1 MSPKS
6 KPKSASSCSVSDS
19 SQSIAVPKSKSTP
32 KKIITKEDSDDENIN
47 SHSDNESI
55 INLNDSPNN
64 NDTETDN
71 DSVVSKCEIKN
82 KIIPKK
88 RTKNED
94 IALLFDKLK
103 INRNKKNELIKNIFE
118 NNKEL
123 IQTIKEEDKILNII
137 ENKVIKKIKPKKENT
152 ESKEGIGLNKEI
164 DVPSIL
170 CTYLNLDPTVK
181 LSRPKIYSIFTQK
194 LKNENL
200 KEGTKIILNLKT
212 LKELKLSFEIIRSKL
227 KPNVLEHLEFTDTH
241 VSFSQTRFQSIL
253 GLFYKE

>member
-32 KKIITKEDSDDENIN
+32 KKITKEDSDNENIN

-55 INLNDSPNN
+55 VNLNDSPNN

-88 RTKNED
+88 KTKNED

-103 INRNKKNELIKNIFE
+103 INRNKKNELIKNISE

-123 IQTIKEEDKILNII
+123 TQTIKEEEKILNII
-137 ENKVIKKIKPKKENT
+137 ENKVIKKNKPKKENT

-200 KEGTKIILNLKT
+200 KEGTKIILNLRT
-212 LKELKLSFEIIRSKL
+212 LKELKLSFEIIQSKL

-241 VSFSQTRFQSIL
+241 VSFSQTRLQSIL